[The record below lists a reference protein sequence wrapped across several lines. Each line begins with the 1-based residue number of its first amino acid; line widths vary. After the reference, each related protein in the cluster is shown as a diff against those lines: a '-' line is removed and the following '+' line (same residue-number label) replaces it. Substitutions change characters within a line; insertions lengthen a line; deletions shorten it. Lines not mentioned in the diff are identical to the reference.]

1 MTTIAKA
8 TESEIIEFVEAYIGI
23 TRLID
28 MAGCIDKCVAW
39 KEPRCAEVIIKFAK
53 GRPRSFLVVSPDC
66 FATMRGAA
74 VYETKSQEVPVM
86 PMQMT
91 QEDIDRIRKE
101 EGLLPLLS
109 DRERQALRD
118 QFAAAALAGM
128 LEQDD
133 VMSEMG
139 QTEYKKRLCRMAYGW
154 ADAMLAAR
162 DEPTE
167 VM

>member
-1 MTTIAKA
+1 MGTIAKA
-8 TESEIIEFVEAYIGI
+8 TESEVLNFVEAYIDI

-28 MAGCIDKCVAW
+28 MAGCVEKCVVW

-53 GRPRSFLVVSPDC
+53 GEPRSFLVVSPDC
-66 FATMRGAA
+66 FATLRGAA
-74 VYETKSQEVPVM
+74 VYETKSQEAQAM

-91 QEDIDRIRKE
+91 QEDIGRIRKE
-101 EGLLPLLS
+101 DGLLPLLS

-118 QFAAAALAGM
+118 QFAAAALTGM

-133 VMSEMG
+133 VMSEIG

-162 DEPTE
+162 DETPE
-167 VM
+167 VK